1 MQQVKKD
8 TQCQTH
14 ATMHKKT
21 IMEAGGRSAP
31 ETARTKTDS
40 TASASKKRKE
50 TIAADEEKSD
60 LLPHLSLGIVRMSG
74 QRNAVVWQSS
84 RQTNQ
89 GVIGRVFDQR
99 DHLWLTQ
106 NVVR

>member
-1 MQQVKKD
+1 MPNSRHHAQEDYNGSWGKKCPRNGADKDRFDRLSQQ
-8 TQCQTH
+8 
-14 ATMHKKT
+14 
-21 IMEAGGRSAP
+21 E
-31 ETARTKTDS
+31 
-40 TASASKKRKE
+40 KRKE

-99 DHLWLTQ
+99 DHLALTQ
-106 NVVR
+106 SVVR